1 MRPKHKGEKNNGARK
16 MISTCRRLE
25 LVKQQKERNPLFCI
39 INMLIKRRKMKRITS
54 KGREEDKS
62 KEKHQMDDY
71 YRSPE
76 KKPVERL
83 GMVAHAYNP
92 C

>member
-1 MRPKHKGEKNNGARK
+1 
-16 MISTCRRLE
+16 
-25 LVKQQKERNPLFCI
+25 
-39 INMLIKRRKMKRITS
+39 
-54 KGREEDKS
+54 
-62 KEKHQMDDY
+62 MDDY

-92 C
+92 CWLGGKDWEDHSPRTTWAKCSRGPTSTSTCWIWWHPPIILTMQEPLIEEPQSSWHKSDNLLEK

>member
-1 MRPKHKGEKNNGARK
+1 
-16 MISTCRRLE
+16 
-25 LVKQQKERNPLFCI
+25 
-39 INMLIKRRKMKRITS
+39 MLIKRRKMKRITS